1 GDRHFVRFAQ
11 DRNHLRFGK
20 SALSHDSLSARKPS
34 SQVSAGPKIPGQV
47 TIPESQSH
55 SHAFSTREKSPTPS
69 HSYVVLLGRYCSF
82 RLGIRLCSHQLH
94 LTFRSRRSVRLLGQP
109 ASRLPLTYNALN
121 DSFPKLAT
129 SAMGRIRL

>member
-47 TIPESQSH
+47 MG
-55 SHAFSTREKSPTPS
+55 ASTRFANKCRGPKGP
-69 HSYVVLLGRYCSF
+69 
-82 RLGIRLCSHQLH
+82 
-94 LTFRSRRSVRLLGQP
+94 RR
-109 ASRLPLTYNALN
+109 
-121 DSFPKLAT
+121 
-129 SAMGRIRL
+129 MRIEQAH